1 MTLPRFIKPMLAQAV
16 PRPFDSD
23 RYRFEVKWDGI
34 RCLAFI
40 EEGRIRLQSRQL
52 LDMTGQFPE
61 LAALGA
67 LPAGTVLDG
76 ELIIFADNRPCLS
89 AIQGRAQLHNRQ
101 RIRLLSQK
109 RPVTFM
115 VFDLL
120 YARGQCL
127 MPDPLAERRIALQ
140 ETLSGVH
147 TSQVVIT
154 DGVPREG
161 LRYFEGIQKMGLE
174 GMVAKDIA
182 SPYLPGKRS
191 ASWIKIKT
199 THPLRH
205 GPQPAKRE
213 RRPNPGKR

>member
-67 LPAGTVLDG
+67 LPTGTVLDG

-89 AIQGRAQLHNRQ
+89 NLI
-101 RIRLLSQK
+101 
-109 RPVTFM
+109 M
-115 VFDLL
+115 
-120 YARGQCL
+120 
-127 MPDPLAERRIALQ
+127 MLQ
-140 ETLSGVH
+140 ES
-147 TSQVVIT
+147 
-154 DGVPREG
+154 DGSRRGYSPIFGQYPRN
-161 LRYFEGIQKMGLE
+161 R
-174 GMVAKDIA
+174 
-182 SPYLPGKRS
+182 
-191 ASWIKIKT
+191 
-199 THPLRH
+199 
-205 GPQPAKRE
+205 
-213 RRPNPGKR
+213 N